1 MHRALEFALALSSY
15 YGGVKVVRSFYGA
28 GVEAFMGLGELYIRS
43 ADEFAS
49 RIVGVDIS
57 TEGWPVFRWSTMSG
71 QWLGSRYVILSA
83 WKVLR

>member
-1 MHRALEFALALSSY
+1 MHASGARICVGIVPSY

-49 RIVGVDIS
+49 CIVGVDIS
-57 TEGWPVFRWSTMSG
+57 TEGWPVFRWSTIG
-71 QWLGSRYVILSA
+71 Q
-83 WKVLR
+83 